1 VTSKSGEPRYL
12 EFDPASPDEVV
23 ATMDAMAAAH
33 RGWMNFE
40 PAVDVDDVPPPGG
53 IFGLF
58 SGRGPDVPLAT
69 WTAPTA
75 PRRGR
80 GEPAMIG
87 LQHGA
92 GRRIKSQLA
101 DMGHPVPDGWVV
113 GQDYVKKGLVI
124 SVPPAVPHAEVVA
137 WLLGAARAVSR
148 IPLTGTWRASVYD
161 G

>member
-1 VTSKSGEPRYL
+1 VTSEPRYV
-12 EFDPASPDEVV
+12 EFDPGHPDEVV
-23 ATMDAMAAAH
+23 AVMDALAEA
-33 RGWMNFE
+33 RKGWVNFE
-40 PAVDVDDVPPPGG
+40 PAVNPDDLPPPDAGFFG
-53 IFGLF
+53 IF

-92 GRRIKSQLA
+92 GRRIKAQLA
-101 DMGHPVPDGWVV
+101 EAGHPVPDGWVV
-113 GQDYVKKGLVI
+113 LQDYVKKGLVVA
-124 SVPPAVPHAEVVA
+124 VPPGVA
-137 WLLGAARAVSR
+137 NADVLRWLLAAARATAPV
-148 IPLTGTWRASVYD
+148 PLAGGWRAAVYE

>member
-1 VTSKSGEPRYL
+1 VTSKPGEPRYL
-12 EFDPASPDEVV
+12 EFDSDEPDEVV
-23 ATMDAMAAAH
+23 AAMAAMAAAH
-33 RGWMNFE
+33 RGWVNFE
-40 PAVDVDDVPPPGG
+40 PAVDLDDVPPPSGF
-53 IFGLF
+53 FGVF

-92 GRRIKSQLA
+92 GRRIKAQLA
-101 DMGHPVPDGWVV
+101 EMGSPVPDGWVV
-113 GQDYVKKGLVI
+113 VQDYVKKGLVVSI
-124 SVPPAVPHAEVVA
+124 PPGAAHEDVVG
-137 WLLGAARAVSR
+137 WLLGVARAVSR
-148 IPLTGTWRASVYD
+148 IPITGTWRASVYD